1 LGIRIR
7 SFPGFSF
14 QGQPTVFNTGTYE
27 RAFAAAWNP
36 TAFKGLSWDFNGLTA
51 IADSTTPLCVAGIT
65 GTASDVTLSTATLRG
80 DVDIGGQGT
89 TYHFEYGNG
98 SGDVSTPTR
107 TALPGPQE
115 TVSEPI
121 GDLGPGN
128 PYHFRLVATNS
139 DGTTQGTLAT
149 FTTLAPPPPPTT
161 VTATTTVTT
170 STTITAPATTTTV
183 TTPGPTTT
191 VTTPGPTTSVTTP
204 GQTTTVTIAGPT
216 TTVTVPGPTTTVTT
230 PARTTT
236 VSHRDRNGP
245 HRRRHVEADAHNRRG
260 LRPHMS
266 AGARRC
272 TLRVVAGV
280 AVTTSRSAHVDV
292 VASAP
297 STIAEDSAHTD
308 AGRPVAFVLC
318 LNARGRQLVRALGQR
333 FQSLAATLTIHAES
347 GAQSASATVPAIFRR
362 P

>member
-1 LGIRIR
+1 MGIRIR

-65 GTASDVTLSTATLRG
+65 GTASDVTLSTATLHG

-98 SGDVSTPTR
+98 SGDVSPPTR

-183 TTPGPTTT
+183 TTPGPTT
-191 VTTPGPTTSVTTP
+191 SVTTP

-236 VSHRDRNGP
+236 VTVTGTVPTAGGTSKLTLTTAAVSDRT
-245 HRRRHVEADAHNRRG
+245 
-260 LRPHMS
+260 LS

-308 AGRPVAFVLC
+308 AGRPVAFVRC
-318 LNARGRQLVRALGQR
+318 LNARERQLVRALGQR

>member
-1 LGIRIR
+1 
-7 SFPGFSF
+7 
-14 QGQPTVFNTGTYE
+14 
-27 RAFAAAWNP
+27 
-36 TAFKGLSWDFNGLTA
+36 
-51 IADSTTPLCVAGIT
+51 
-65 GTASDVTLSTATLRG
+65 
-80 DVDIGGQGT
+80 
-89 TYHFEYGNG
+89 
-98 SGDVSTPTR
+98 
-107 TALPGPQE
+107 
-115 TVSEPI
+115 
-121 GDLGPGN
+121 
-128 PYHFRLVATNS
+128 
-139 DGTTQGTLAT
+139 
-149 FTTLAPPPPPTT
+149 
-161 VTATTTVTT
+161 
-170 STTITAPATTTTV
+170 
-183 TTPGPTTT
+183 
-191 VTTPGPTTSVTTP
+191 
-204 GQTTTVTIAGPT
+204 
-216 TTVTVPGPTTTVTT
+216 VTVPGPTTTVTT

-236 VSHRDRNGP
+236 VTVTGTVPTACGTSKLTLTTAAVSDRT
-245 HRRRHVEADAHNRRG
+245 
-260 LRPHMS
+260 LS